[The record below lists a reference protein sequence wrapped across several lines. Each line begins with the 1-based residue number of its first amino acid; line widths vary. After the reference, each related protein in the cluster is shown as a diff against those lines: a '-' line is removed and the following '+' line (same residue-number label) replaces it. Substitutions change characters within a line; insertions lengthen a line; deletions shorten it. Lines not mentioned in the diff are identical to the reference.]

1 MFVGRLR
8 FTGLDGRKVLTLP
21 VNTDFSAVKPS
32 VVRTG
37 LVCMISPS
45 LQGYNAE
52 AVFIFGKLT
61 STVTWNPSLI

>member
-21 VNTDFSAVKPS
+21 VNTDFSKPS

-37 LVCMISPS
+37 LVCIVSPS

-52 AVFIFGKLT
+52 AVFSFGTLT
-61 STVTWNPSLI
+61 STLTWNPSPI